1 MSDQSPVPPVCQ
13 VAAGVGLTC
22 NTCAAGKALF
32 SQESAIRQGFAAG
45 EGGTEL
51 RDLASP
57 ARPKSAF
64 KKPSLAASALS
75 LPAMRLASNEVTA
88 QSL

>member
-1 MSDQSPVPPVCQ
+1 MSDQSPLSPACQ
-13 VAAGVGLTC
+13 VAAGIGLTC

-32 SQESAIRQGFAAG
+32 SQESGIRQGYAAG

-57 ARPKSAF
+57 THTKSAF

-88 QSL
+88 L